1 MNNLCNNKE
10 NHNLKDISNIS
21 YKEAKNPK
29 DMEQTYITTLQ
40 TKSIAVIV
48 PIYNVAPYL
57 KQCIESILSQSHTN
71 FKLFLCDDES
81 SDESLQIA
89 LEYAQKDSRVFVFSQ
104 KNAGQGSARNIGI
117 LTAGGR
123 LNFQNKEEFQQSLDE
138 ESFENL
144 KSEIEEFKNFKSYF
158 CYADEK
164 LIQAFIH
171 QEAIKDFENILNPNT
186 QMQETPNFDY
196 LCFIDSDDF
205 IKPNTFK
212 NYLYYIQG
220 VDFLYSDF
228 EYFFDGVEKDE
239 NLRTH
244 FQNYR
249 ITKEGVISDRDFVF
263 INFYT
268 AIRSF
273 CFVYQGMINHSLVY
287 KNKLLYPSDI
297 YAEDLLFGVLLVG
310 ISSKIYVLQKS
321 FYVYRIRE
329 NSSCSYDGQYKIPPR
344 FRDILESFNGDSNLL
359 KEYLK
364 IQSSIVTAQ
373 KILTWSKSYEDKQKA
388 NLIKKVFVPTYCKR
402 AKTILNF
409 SIDPL
414 NLKKQFYALKP
425 YLNATEKTGAI
436 KRVKN
441 QLSYKI
447 GLKLMDY
454 ANNHIG
460 IKTLILKIAFI
471 ATIHK
476 IKLGFSK
483 LYFIANPKRK
493 PPALEDYKDFKEAFE
508 LKNQEVYQL
517 GGKFLQMRF
526 TLRGFQHFLLDLRR

>member
-29 DMEQTYITTLQ
+29 DMEQTYIATLQ

-48 PIYNVAPYL
+48 PVYNVAPYL

-71 FKLFLCDDES
+71 FRLFLCDDES

-89 LEYAQKDSRVFVFSQ
+89 LEYAKQDSRVFVFSQ

-158 CYADEK
+158 CYTDKK
-164 LIQAFIH
+164 LLKAFIY
-171 QEAIKDFENILNPNT
+171 QEAIKDFERILNPNT
-186 QMQETPNFDY
+186 QTQETPNFDY

-220 VDFLYSDF
+220 VDFLYSGF

-239 NLRTH
+239 NLKTH

-249 ITKEGVISDRDFVF
+249 ITKEGVISDKDFIF
-263 INFYT
+263 INIYT
-268 AIRSF
+268 GIRSF
-273 CFVYQGMINHSLVY
+273 CFVCQGMINHSLIY

-310 ISSKIYVLQKS
+310 ISSRIYVLQKA
-321 FYVYRIRE
+321 FYVYRIRTS
-329 NSSCSYDGQYKIPPR
+329 SSCAYQSQYKAPPR
-344 FRDILESFNGDSNLL
+344 FNNILESFNGDCNLL
-359 KEYLK
+359 KEYLRV
-364 IQSSIVTAQ
+364 QSSIVTAQ
-373 KILTWSKSYEDKQKA
+373 KILAWANNYKDREKA
-388 NLIKKVFVPTYCKR
+388 NSIKRVFVPTYCKR
-402 AKTILNF
+402 AKVILNF

-414 NLKKQFYALKP
+414 NLKKQFYALRP
-425 YLNATEKTGAI
+425 YLNITEKTGAI

-460 IKTLILKIAFI
+460 IKTLILKIALI

-517 GGKFLQMRF
+517 GCKFLQMRF
-526 TLRGFQHFLLDLRR
+526 TLRGFKHFLLELRR